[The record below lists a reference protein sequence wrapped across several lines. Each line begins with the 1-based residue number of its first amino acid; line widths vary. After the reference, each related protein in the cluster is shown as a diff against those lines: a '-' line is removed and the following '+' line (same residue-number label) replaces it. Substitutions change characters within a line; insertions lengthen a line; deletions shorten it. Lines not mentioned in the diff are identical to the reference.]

1 MFYFNKIRSFVFQQS
16 VEFINC
22 KYKSD
27 ASVWRCLVTCDPEGG
42 GTDLWSRY
50 DTQRDYVESQQ
61 GEQSRIIDPKSG
73 HRTVK

>member
-50 DTQRDYVESQQ
+50 DTQRDWNLNKESRVELLIQTPDT
-61 GEQSRIIDPKSG
+61 EQ
-73 HRTVK
+73 